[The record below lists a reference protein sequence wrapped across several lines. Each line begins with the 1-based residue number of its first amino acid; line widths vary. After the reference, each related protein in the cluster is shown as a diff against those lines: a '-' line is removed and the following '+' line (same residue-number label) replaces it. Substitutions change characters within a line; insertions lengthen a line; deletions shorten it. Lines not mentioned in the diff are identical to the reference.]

1 MQPSYPSERIEYFCD
16 WLASSEK
23 GHSMDQ
29 FHKNRRRRYIIRPS
43 GKKYQDEQIWKDRLW
58 MRIMVKIKEKTES
71 EQDQQNPK
79 VLW

>member
-1 MQPSYPSERIEYFCD
+1 
-16 WLASSEK
+16 
-23 GHSMDQ
+23 MDQ
-29 FHKNRRRRYIIRPS
+29 FHKNRRRRYIRKPS
-43 GKKYQDEQIWKDRLW
+43 GKKYQDEPIWKDRLW

>member
-1 MQPSYPSERIEYFCD
+1 MQLSYHLGNSSVLKR
-16 WLASSEK
+16 LAIFEK
-23 GHSMDQ
+23 GHRMDQ
-29 FHKNRRRRYIIRPS
+29 FHKNRRRHYIRRPS
-43 GKKYQDEQIWKDRLW
+43 GKKYQDEPIWKDRLW